1 LTVENIDMEDRSR
14 IFSPKLDYTCR
25 SVLLTNYLR
34 WQCLTPVGFGMTLI
48 TNLMWF
54 CARISKR
61 EGKKL
66 FV

>member
-34 WQCLTPVGFGMTLI
+34 WQCLRPLDSEWRWSQI
-48 TNLMWF
+48 W
-54 CARISKR
+54 CD
-61 EGKKL
+61 
-66 FV
+66 FVPE